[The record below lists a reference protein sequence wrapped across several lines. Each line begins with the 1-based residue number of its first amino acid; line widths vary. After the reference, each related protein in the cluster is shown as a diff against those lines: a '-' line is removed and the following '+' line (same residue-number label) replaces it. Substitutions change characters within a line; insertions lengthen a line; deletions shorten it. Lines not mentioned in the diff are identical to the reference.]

1 MKRFIF
7 LLITLILI
15 GLPLFGQSKIEI
27 VYMRWGDLKEIEIE
41 KKIVESFNQS
51 QNKIFVRLESA
62 AWGAYWQ
69 QLQNRIAAGN
79 APDVMLISGAYFID
93 LASKGVFL
101 DITDWMNKEIN
112 LKNYYYTP
120 EVCEWN
126 GKKYAMV
133 RDITIG
139 GVMYYNKDLFDKYE
153 VRE

>member
-1 MKRFIF
+1 
-7 LLITLILI
+7 
-15 GLPLFGQSKIEI
+15 
-27 VYMRWGDLKEIEIE
+27 
-41 KKIVESFNQS
+41 
-51 QNKIFVRLESA
+51 
-62 AWGAYWQ
+62 
-69 QLQNRIAAGN
+69 
-79 APDVMLISGAYFID
+79 